1 MDIATSLSFP
11 RPAESVAAPSA
22 GRVASVRNSS
32 AGIAPLVGKLRGI
45 NGNSVLARRF
55 REIAT
60 MIADDL
66 GGPDKLSEPTK
77 ILVRQAATLTLRI
90 EAQQSRVVGGEDVD
104 DEELVRLSNV
114 LGRTLQRLGLK
125 REPAKREASLL
136 SRLAEGAR

>member
-1 MDIATSLSFP
+1 MFEASQT
-11 RPAESVAAPSA
+11 PADRALVAAPSA

-66 GGPDKLSEPTK
+66 GGPDELSEPTK

-90 EAQQSRVVGGEDVD
+90 EAQQSRVVGGEDVG

-125 REPAKREASLL
+125 RASRPAPSSLL
-136 SRLAEGAR
+136 SRLAEGARR